1 MTSFLFKNHS
11 TRIFGVTLSLL
22 GTAVAPSQAT
32 SLTGFSTYGNMMSGM
47 QVTANFLDGTFQ
59 RSIWGDRGN
68 RSGGAIGSGWSL
80 TQSGNSYESPWTFS
94 NSGQGITSLIIDA
107 IPGNTVFDTY
117 PLLDGPL
124 QTPNSAEG
132 WEFQTTSG
140 QRPTSYTYTDPIDIS
155 RGDLFGKLSLYWNNG
170 FAGVMQFRA
179 DTDSG
184 SGRDPVRPRN
194 PGVRDAPPTVSFS
207 APTIYEGQSASTSIY
222 ATDPEQE
229 AITFFL
235 NGSNLGTDFSRGG
248 TRSAIADLGFFAD
261 NGDYTYTAQAR
272 DEDGNYSSSVTST
285 LTVLN
290 VAPTVTSLNI
300 PTIYEGQSAAAEMSA
315 TDPGAD
321 SISFFLNDT
330 FVGTDPNTSGTRAVG
345 ANLGYFAD
353 NTYIPYT
360 GYALDKDG
368 AWSAPAYSGLTVLNV
383 APTVT
388 NLYIPTIYEGQS
400 ASAYISATDPGAD
413 SISFFLNDTFVGTDP
428 NTSGTRSL
436 SPNLGFFADNTYIPY
451 TGYALDKDGDWSTPA
466 YSGLTVLNLPPTLTD
481 FNLSSDTIYQGQSVS
496 ASLYATDPGADSIN
510 FFVNGSYVGVDPIT
524 SGIRSVGTNLGTFT
538 DVGDYT
544 FTGLAQDKDSA
555 FSNPLIRTLKV
566 LNVAPTITQLTE
578 NLIVKQ
584 NELFDFAAAAID
596 PGIHDLLTFDWDFNM
611 DGVFDDFIGASGQW
625 FFEEEGTHQIGLL
638 VSDGKGG
645 YTSGSFTVE
654 VEKVPEPGSVL
665 GVLAFGAFGA
675 GAVLRR
681 KHQKAETHNLN

>member
-32 SLTGFSTYGNMMSGM
+32 TLTGFSTYGNMMSGM

-59 RSIWGDRGN
+59 RSTWGGRGD

-80 TQSGNSYESPWTFS
+80 TQSDNTYESPWTFR

-117 PLLDGPL
+117 PFLDGPL

-140 QRPTSYTYTDPIDIS
+140 QRPTSYAYTDPIDIS

-170 FAGVMQFRA
+170 FAGVMQFRT

-300 PTIYEGQSAAAEMSA
+300 PTIYEGQSASADMSA
-315 TDPGAD
+315 
-321 SISFFLNDT
+321 ND
-330 FVGTDPNTSGTRAVG
+330 V
-345 ANLGYFAD
+345 
-353 NTYIPYT
+353 
-360 GYALDKDG
+360 
-368 AWSAPAYSGLTVLNV
+368 
-383 APTVT
+383 
-388 NLYIPTIYEGQS
+388 
-400 ASAYISATDPGAD
+400 GAD

-451 TGYALDKDGDWSTPA
+451 TGSALDKDGDWSTPA

-510 FFVNGSYVGVDPIT
+510 FFVNGSYVGVDPMT

>member
-1 MTSFLFKNHS
+1 M
-11 TRIFGVTLSLL
+11 G
-22 GTAVAPSQAT
+22 
-32 SLTGFSTYGNMMSGM
+32 GM

-59 RSIWGDRGN
+59 RTTWGARGG

-80 TQSGNSYESPWTFS
+80 TQSGNTYDSPWTFI

-117 PLLDGPL
+117 PFLNGPL

-300 PTIYEGQSAAAEMSA
+300 PTIYEGQSAAAEM
-315 TDPGAD
+315 
-321 SISFFLNDT
+321 
-330 FVGTDPNTSGTRAVG
+330 
-345 ANLGYFAD
+345 
-353 NTYIPYT
+353 
-360 GYALDKDG
+360 
-368 AWSAPAYSGLTVLNV
+368 
-383 APTVT
+383 
-388 NLYIPTIYEGQS
+388 
-400 ASAYISATDPGAD
+400 SATDPGAD